1 MLTTRL
7 KTSRIN
13 ATVQM
18 TVNLSSYK
26 LLRKYG
32 AAAKSPDDKKQIIM
46 LPQLFT
52 DLFFLS
58 YTEPDSEPA
67 RYGTIM
73 YRNTLIREYENQGR
87 TTQITTRS
95 PAVSTTPT
103 KNILASI
110 TLLNENLAVYSSS
123 AIFHRKDLSVST
135 RIPTARR
142 GVKANG

>member
-1 MLTTRL
+1 M
-7 KTSRIN
+7 KE
-13 ATVQM
+13 
-18 TVNLSSYK
+18 NLSSYK
-26 LLRKYG
+26 LLKQYG
-32 AAAKSPDDKKQIIM
+32 AAAKSPDDIKQIIM
-46 LPQLFT
+46 LPQLLS

-58 YTEPDSEPA
+58 YTEPDNEAA
-67 RYGTIM
+67 RYGTVI
-73 YRNTLIREYENQGR
+73 YRNTLIRAYENQGR

-103 KNILASI
+103 RNILASI

-123 AIFHRKDLSVST
+123 AIFHRKDLPVST

>member
-26 LLRKYG
+26 LLRQYG

-46 LPQLFT
+46 LPQLLS
-52 DLFFLS
+52 DRFFLS
-58 YTEPDSEPA
+58 YTEPNSEAA
-67 RYGTIM
+67 RYGTII

-95 PAVSTTPT
+95 PAVSTIPT
-103 KNILASI
+103 RNILASI
-110 TLLNENLAVYSSS
+110 TLLNENLAVYSNS
-123 AIFHRKDLSVST
+123 AIFHLKDIPVST

-142 GVKANG
+142 GVKAKG